1 MSPNAVRSDVV
12 RKPFKKIVLATVPLR
27 VDSYNNTHYPPLGIL
42 YIAATLEANGY
53 DVDVLDAALDA
64 LPDEQIVQEIE
75 ARKPDMVG
83 LSCTT
88 HNRLEMRDL
97 ARAIKKAMPAVFLVV
112 GGPHV
117 SFCPE
122 DTLRHTSVDAV
133 VIGEGEAK
141 TLDLV
146 SGKPLDEIPG
156 LAYRA
161 GGGASESGA
170 SESEVVINPDK
181 GFIKDLDSLPS
192 PARHKVDMG
201 RYPGYSTLK
210 RRTTHVLSNRGC
222 PFGCIYCC
230 ATHFWGRT
238 TRSLSAE
245 KVVAEI
251 DTLVNTYGF
260 RALYFY
266 DDAFTADRK
275 KAERVCQALVDRK
288 LGIIWGTST
297 RIDLVNGGLLKLM
310 AKAGCRQIDYG
321 LETLNP
327 AAQAKVGTKAT
338 YERARD
344 VMRMTVDAG
353 IKHVKVYLI
362 IGLPGDTPS
371 QMRETFAKTLST
383 CATEVSTQV
392 LRIYPGTPIERI
404 AQERGML
411 PKEFSWYEDFREGWS
426 LFASVPEFTEWPR
439 DILEK
444 QYRFLKKY
452 LRLSGFIRQRL
463 PRFLL
468 PALAKID
475 PVLFRA
481 ITGRM
486 DCFKDQPA
494 TAEDGGQHVAA
505 DAVSAA
511 PTGSY

>member
-1 MSPNAVRSDVV
+1 MSPNTPRPDAV

-42 YIAATLEANGY
+42 YIASTLEANGY
-53 DVDVLDAALDA
+53 DVDVVDAALDA
-64 LPDEQIVQEIE
+64 LPDERIVQEIE
-75 ARKPDMVG
+75 ARKPEMVG

-97 ARAIKKAMPAVFLVV
+97 ACAIKKSMPGVFLVV

-122 DTLRHTSVDAV
+122 DTLKHTPVDAV

-156 LAYRA
+156 LAYR
-161 GGGASESGA
+161 SGD
-170 SESEVVINPDK
+170 EIVVNPDK

-192 PARHKVDMG
+192 PARHKVDMS

-245 KVVAEI
+245 KVIEEI

-275 KAERVCQALVDRK
+275 KAEKVCQALIDRK
-288 LGIIWGTST
+288 LGVIWGTST
-297 RIDLVNGGLLKLM
+297 RIDLVNPDLLKLM

-327 AAQAKVGTKAT
+327 AAQAKVGTKAS

-344 VMRMTVDAG
+344 VIRMTVDAG
-353 IKHVKVYLI
+353 IAHVKVYLI

-392 LRIYPGTPIERI
+392 LRIYPGTPIERY

-426 LFASVPEFTEWPR
+426 MFASVPEFTEWPR
-439 DILEK
+439 DLLEK
-444 QYRFLKKY
+444 QYSFLHKY

-468 PALAKID
+468 PAAAKID
-475 PVLFRA
+475 PMVFRA
-481 ITGRM
+481 ITDRM
-486 DCFKDQPA
+486 DCF
-494 TAEDGGQHVAA
+494 EDVPVPVVEASDVEASRAA
-505 DAVSAA
+505 CHQ
-511 PTGSY
+511 